1 FDNNSATGYYN
12 VVQQD
17 YQEDSSKS
25 NRFILHEQNLAA
37 YISSQKDFNKQW
49 SVKAGLRYEYSI
61 IDGHSPDSTTHNRF
75 QYGKWFPTLYITY
88 KPGRDHT
95 FSFNY
100 SKRINRPNFRQ
111 LSPFRWYTNP
121 YSYYTGNPLLQ
132 PSYNHNIELAYLY
145 KSIFSLT
152 LYGQELV
159 NGYGGIVEVNGDRK
173 VVIYENYLNRFNTGV
188 EATFGLKIFAWWEHR
203 DVMSFN
209 YSHSRSSVP
218 EVVPVQGFGGYY
230 STYNTFTVT
239 RAISLLLNFSHYL
252 PSNSGNVHNKADYSL
267 STGARL
273 GLGKVQVNITLSD
286 ILRTAQD
293 RGVIYYQGYV
303 QNFNEYYDVRRIV
316 LALTYT
322 FGKTKVKGSS
332 KQVNFKETQRA
343 N

>member
-1 FDNNSATGYYN
+1 
-12 VVQQD
+12 
-17 YQEDSSKS
+17 
-25 NRFILHEQNLAA
+25 
-37 YISSQKDFNKQW
+37 
-49 SVKAGLRYEYSI
+49 
-61 IDGHSPDSTTHNRF
+61 
-75 QYGKWFPTLYITY
+75 
-88 KPGRDHT
+88 
-95 FSFNY
+95 
-100 SKRINRPNFRQ
+100 
-111 LSPFRWYTNP
+111 
-121 YSYYTGNPLLQ
+121 LQ